1 MHSENTAHTAGA
13 REELARAIQAAMD
26 EVTCEGAR
34 RPTQTQIAKATEGRG
49 RHRVSKS
56 AISAW
61 RTGDRIPDSWA
72 ALSSFLSALEQT
84 ASLPRGRLD
93 DPKWVRLYERAR
105 AEQVPEP
112 GPQAV
117 TLRVR
122 DADPLELKVHRAR
135 TAEGGNAVPAYI
147 PRDVDPAVRQAMSRA
162 GRHGGVIL
170 LVGDSTAGKTRC
182 AYEAM
187 TAVLP
192 DHLLVVPR
200 HVTEVPEAV
209 SAVSRSAKSGER
221 CVLWLNDM
229 ERYLGPEGMDL
240 HAIRAMRTAKATVL
254 GTMRIRMHQQ
264 FPDDELVRLAEN
276 FQVDRL
282 WSPPELDRAREEL
295 HSNRDPRLRL
305 ALDQAAD
312 FGVAETLAT
321 GPQLWQRLC
330 SASVVNGNPRGAA
343 LVWAAID
350 LALAGLADP
359 LPAEL
364 LEALHEDYLPGRNKQ
379 LIGPEPL
386 DEALAWATTPPDA
399 VTRLLIPDGT
409 GLRAFDY
416 LLDAHLRARGASPD
430 FIPERVW
437 ETVLRVGTERRQRFD
452 IALAAHANERID
464 ISRRALRPLADA
476 GDVDG
481 LRGLGVL
488 CEREDRT
495 EAAQWLQ
502 LACDAGDVLSLR
514 LMGNLHF
521 RRQDH
526 AAADEWYRKAAEAGD
541 EVSQSY
547 YRGEPGPVLVRAPQ
561 TPSAPLPPHETHKV
575 DEVDEEDDWEEYGPT
590 PRTLRLLRAAFK
602 ILADMAY
609 DELTEVGDAR
619 VDLQDNYA
627 CLFSDMPVL
636 TWGQKAG
643 WRRQMARCFDDL
655 ADDIE
660 AGNWPL
666 PTCTGEEMAMHLA
679 LEHASSMVTDEP
691 DLVTELVKGLPEDPW
706 DYDWELCMTT
716 FLEDTDVLFLYEPWS
731 QGIEDPDSLL
741 NQRLGI
747 AGLEADRWF
756 KPFYKDRARAPER
769 GFRR

>member
-1 MHSENTAHTAGA
+1 MNPENAAHPTGA
-13 REELARAIQAAMD
+13 RDELARAIKAAVD
-26 EVTCEGAR
+26 EATREGSR
-34 RPTQTQIAKATEGRG
+34 RPTQVQIAKATEGKY

-61 RTGDRIPDSWA
+61 QSGGRIPESWA
-72 ALSSFLSALEQT
+72 ALSSFLRALEET
-84 ASLPRGRLD
+84 ASLPQGRLD
-93 DPKWVRLYERAR
+93 DPKWVRLYERAC

-122 DADPLELKVHRAR
+122 DTDPLELKVHRAR
-135 TAEGGNAVPAYI
+135 TAEGGNAVPAYV
-147 PRDVDPAVRQAMSRA
+147 PRDVDPAVRRAMSRA
-162 GRHGGVIL
+162 GQHGGVIL

-209 SAVSRSAKSGER
+209 SAVTRSAKAGER

-240 HAIRAMRTAKATVL
+240 HGVRALRTAKATVL
-254 GTMRIRMHQQ
+254 GTMRTRMHQQ
-264 FPDDELVRLAEN
+264 FPDDGLVQLAET
-276 FQVDRL
+276 FQVERL

-295 HSNRDPRLRL
+295 YENRDPRLRL

-330 SASVVNGNPRGAA
+330 GASVVNGNPRGAA

-350 LALAGLADP
+350 LALAGLTDP

-364 LEALHEDYLPGRNKQ
+364 LEELHEDYLPGRNKQ
-379 LIGPEPL
+379 LLCPEPL

-399 VTRLLIPDGT
+399 VTRLLIPDGP

-416 LLDAHLRARGASPD
+416 LLDAHLRASGTSPD

-437 ETVLRVGTERRQRFD
+437 ETALRVGTERRQRFD

-488 CEREDRT
+488 CEREDRA

-502 LACDAGDVLSLR
+502 LACDAGDVLSHR

-521 RRQDH
+521 RQQDRV
-526 AAADEWYRKAAEAGD
+526 AAEEWYRKAAEAGD

-547 YRGEPGPVLVRAPQ
+547 YRGEPTPVPTRAPQ
-561 TPSAPLPPHETHKV
+561 TPDAPLPLHEA
-575 DEVDEEDDWEEYGPT
+575 DEVDDGEEDWEEEDYGPT
-590 PRTLRLLRAAFK
+590 PRTLRILRAAFGL
-602 ILADMAY
+602 LADMAY
-609 DELTEVGDAR
+609 DELEEIGDAR

-627 CLFSDMPVL
+627 FLFSDMPVL
-636 TWGQKAG
+636 TWRQKTG

-660 AGNWPL
+660 VGNWPL

-679 LEHASSMVTDEP
+679 LDHASSMVTDEP
-691 DLVTELVKGLPEDPW
+691 DLVTELVKGLPEEPG

-731 QGIEDPDSLL
+731 QGIEDPHSPL
-741 NQRLGI
+741 NQHLGI

-756 KPFYKDRARAPER
+756 KPFYEGRARDPER

>member
-1 MHSENTAHTAGA
+1 
-13 REELARAIQAAMD
+13 MD
-26 EVTCEGAR
+26 EVTREGAR
-34 RPTQTQIAKATEGRG
+34 RPTQAQIAKATEGRS
-49 RHRVSKS
+49 RHRVSRT

-61 RTGDRIPDSWA
+61 RKGERVPESWA
-72 ALSSFLSALEQT
+72 ALSSFLSALEEA

-93 DPKWVRLYERAR
+93 APKWVRLYERAR

-117 TLRVR
+117 TFRVR

-135 TAEGGNAVPAYI
+135 TVEGGDAVPAYI
-147 PRDVDPAVRQAMSRA
+147 PRDVDPAVRQAMSHA
-162 GRHGGVIL
+162 GQRGGVIL

-209 SAVSRSAKSGER
+209 AAVTRSARAGER

-240 HAIRAMRTAKATVL
+240 HGIRALRTAKATVL
-254 GTMRIRMHQQ
+254 GTMRTRMHQQ
-264 FPDDELVRLAEN
+264 FTDDELVRLAEE
-276 FQVDRL
+276 FQVERL
-282 WSPPELDRAREEL
+282 WSSCELDRAHEEL
-295 HSNRDPRLRL
+295 RSNRDPRLRL
-305 ALDQAAD
+305 ALDQATD

-350 LALAGLADP
+350 LALAGLTDP

-364 LEALHEDYLPGRNKQ
+364 LEELHEDYLPGRNKQ

-399 VTRLLIPDGT
+399 VTRLLIPDGA

-416 LLDAHLRARGASPD
+416 LLDAHLRAKGASPE

-437 ETVLRVGTERRQRFD
+437 ETALRVGTERRQRFD

-495 EAAQWLQ
+495 EAARWLQ

-521 RRQDH
+521 RRQDRK
-526 AAADEWYRKAAEAGD
+526 AAAEWYRKAAEAGD

-547 YRGEPGPVLVRAPQ
+547 YHGEPSPVPARPTQA
-561 TPSAPLPPHETHKV
+561 PSAPLPTHE
-575 DEVDEEDDWEEYGPT
+575 EDEEGEWEDEDYGPT
-590 PRTLRLLRAAFK
+590 PRTLCLLGAAFE

-609 DELTEVGDAR
+609 DELEEIGDTR
-619 VDLQDNYA
+619 VDLRDNYA
-627 CLFSDMPVL
+627 CPFSDMPVL

-655 ADDIE
+655 ANDIE

-679 LEHASSMVTDEP
+679 LEHASAMVRDEP
-691 DLVTELVKGLPEDPW
+691 DFVAALVKSLPEDSQ
-706 DYDWELCMTT
+706 DYDWDLCMTL

-741 NQRLGI
+741 NQHLGI
-747 AGLEADRWF
+747 ANLQADRWF
-756 KPFYKDRARAPER
+756 EPFREDKTRDPGR